1 MFGYTLDDH
10 VELRPL
16 AIEHARAMFEIT
28 DRSRD
33 RLRKWLPW
41 VDAVTEVNDTVNY
54 IKGAMKQAAENGGF
68 SAGIWVRE
76 ELAGT
81 ISFHEIDWN
90 NRSVSIGYWLDQHF
104 TGQGLMTSACRAFTD
119 HALMRMGLN
128 RVEIR
133 CATANHRSRAIPE
146 RLGFVLEGVIREAE
160 KLPQGYVNHAVYGM
174 IQSEWKRMR

>member
-1 MFGYTLDDH
+1 MFTYALDDH

-16 AIEHARAMFEIT
+16 APEHARALFELT

-33 RLRKWLPW
+33 RLRQWLPW
-41 VDAVTEVNDTVNY
+41 VDSVTEVEHSASY
-54 IKGAMKQAAENGGF
+54 IKGAMKQGADNGGF

-76 ELAGT
+76 QLTGT

-90 NRSVSIGYWLDQHF
+90 NRSVGIGYWLDKQF
-104 TGQGLMTSACRAFTD
+104 QGQGLMTSACRAFTD

-128 RVEIR
+128 RVEIH
-133 CATANHRSRAIPE
+133 CATTNRRSRAIPE
-146 RLGFVLEGVIREAE
+146 RLGFVLEGIIREAE

-174 IQSEWKRMR
+174 IRSEWKRMR

>member
-1 MFGYTLDDH
+1 MFTYALDDQ

-16 AIEHARAMFEIT
+16 APEHARALFELT

-33 RLRKWLPW
+33 RLRQWLPW
-41 VDAVTEVNDTVNY
+41 VDSVTEVNHSANY

-76 ELAGT
+76 ELVGT

-90 NRSVSIGYWLDQHF
+90 NKSVGIGYWLDKQF
-104 TGQGLMTSACRAFTD
+104 QGQGLMTSACRSFTD

-133 CATANHRSRAIPE
+133 CATTNRRSRAIPE
-146 RLGFVLEGVIREAE
+146 RLGFVLEGIIREAE
-160 KLPQGYVNHAVYGM
+160 KLPQGFVNHAVYGM
-174 IQSEWKRMR
+174 IRSEWKRMR

>member
-1 MFGYTLDDH
+1 MFTYVLDAH

-16 AIEHARAMFEIT
+16 APEHARALFELT

-33 RLRKWLPW
+33 RLRQWLPW
-41 VDAVTEVNDTVNY
+41 VDSVTEVEHSANY
-54 IKGAMKQAAENGGF
+54 IRGAMKQAADNGGF

-90 NRSVSIGYWLDQHF
+90 NRSVGIGYWLDKEFQ
-104 TGQGLMTSACRAFTD
+104 GQGLVTSACRAFTD

-133 CATANHRSRAIPE
+133 CATTNRRSRAIPE
-146 RLGFVLEGVIREAE
+146 RLGFVLEGIIREAE

-174 IQSEWKRMR
+174 IRSEWIRMR

>member
-1 MFGYTLDDH
+1 MFTYVLDDH

-16 AIEHARAMFEIT
+16 APEHARALFEVT

-33 RLRKWLPW
+33 WLRQWLPW
-41 VDAVTEVNDTVNY
+41 VDSVTEVSHSADY
-54 IKGAMKQAAENGGF
+54 IKGALKQAAENGGF
-68 SAGIWVRE
+68 SAGIWVRN

-90 NRSVSIGYWLDQHF
+90 NRSVGIGYWLDKPFQ
-104 TGQGLMTSACRAFTD
+104 GQGLMTSACRVFTD

-133 CATANHRSRAIPE
+133 CATTNRRSRAIPE
-146 RLGFVLEGVIREAE
+146 RLGFVLEGIIREAE

-174 IQSEWKRMR
+174 IRSEWKRLR

>member
-1 MFGYTLDDH
+1 MFTYSLDDH

-16 AIEHARAMFEIT
+16 VPEHARALFELT

-33 RLRKWLPW
+33 RLRQWLPW
-41 VDAVTEVNDTVNY
+41 VDSVTEVDHTTNY
-54 IKGAMKQAAENGGF
+54 IKGAMKQAADNGGF

-76 ELAGT
+76 ELTGT
-81 ISFHEIDWN
+81 ISFHEIDWH
-90 NRSVSIGYWLDQHF
+90 NRSVGIGYWLDKQF
-104 TGQGLMTSACRAFTD
+104 QGQGLMTSACRALTD

-133 CATANHRSRAIPE
+133 CATTNRRSRAIPE

-160 KLPQGYVNHAVYGM
+160 KLPQGFVNHAVYGM
-174 IQSEWKRMR
+174 IRSEWKRMR

>member
-1 MFGYTLDDH
+1 MFTYVLDDH

-16 AIEHARAMFEIT
+16 ALEHARLLFELT
-28 DRSRD
+28 DRHRD
-33 RLRKWLPW
+33 WLRQWLPW
-41 VDAVTEVNDTVNY
+41 VDSVTEVAHSENY
-54 IKGAMKQAAENGGF
+54 IRGSMRQGAENGGF

-76 ELAGT
+76 QLAGT

-90 NRSVSIGYWLDQHF
+90 NRSVGIGYWLAKPYQ
-104 TGQGLMTSACRAFTD
+104 GNGLMTSACRAFTD

-133 CATANHRSRAIPE
+133 CATANRRSRAIPE

-174 IQSEWKRMR
+174 IRSEWNRLR